1 MTNET
6 DSFHIPMRT
15 LILQMSVYLKIDI
28 LVCCVL
34 FFFKEFPFK
43 FKLQTT

>member
-6 DSFHIPMRT
+6 DAFHIPMRT

-28 LVCCVL
+28 FVCCVL
-34 FFFKEFPFK
+34 FFFKEF
-43 FKLQTT
+43 KLQTT

>member
-6 DSFHIPMRT
+6 DSFYIPMRT

-28 LVCCVL
+28 VVCCVL
-34 FFFKEFPFK
+34 FFLRNFLL